1 MIKTARTVLRPWRD
15 DDAPAF
21 AALHA
26 DAAVMRDRGGPFDR
40 SQSDHK
46 LARYRAAFDAHGFC
60 RWAVDDLAG
69 RFIGYAG
76 VMPIPA
82 DYPVAG
88 FEIGWRL
95 VHSAWGRGLASEA
108 AAAALTD
115 VFARTTLTEILSYTA
130 PDNVRSQAVMRR
142 LGLQRDEERDFTV
155 EIDGQQWRLLV
166 WVAGRGWTPPAMC
179 KTLAER

>member
-26 DAAVMRDRGGPFDR
+26 DAEVMQDLGGPLDR
-40 SQSDHK
+40 ARSDRK
-46 LARYRAAFDAHGFC
+46 LARYRAAFERHGFC
-60 RWAVDDLAG
+60 RWAVDDLDG

-95 VHSAWGRGLASEA
+95 LRGAWGRGLASEA
-108 AAAALTD
+108 AAAALRD
-115 VFARTTLTEILSYTA
+115 VFARTGLTEILSYTA
-130 PDNVRSQAVMRR
+130 PDNIRSQAVMRR
-142 LGLQRDEERDFTV
+142 LVLRRDVKRDFTV
-155 EIDGQQWRLLV
+155 ETDGQRWSLLV
-166 WVAGRGWTPPAMC
+166 WVADRD
-179 KTLAER
+179 